1 VSETHETQETHDTHE
16 IQRLDKW
23 LWQTRFFKTRGLA
36 QRMCSAGKVRINSQR
51 VRKAHYALKA
61 GDILTFTQGSRIRVV
76 RILAMPERRGPA
88 VEAQR
93 CYEDVESE
101 AALNERTNPPPSG
114 AHDGFESK

>member
-1 VSETHETQETHDTHE
+1 MSESHESHE

-36 QRMCSAGKVRINSQR
+36 QRVCNAGKVRINSQR
-51 VRKAHYALKA
+51 VRKAHYALRA

-93 CYEDVESE
+93 CYEDVESGG
-101 AALNERTNPPPSG
+101 ALNEGANPLPSG
-114 AHDGFESK
+114 ARGGFEGK